1 MENLNLECL
10 MKKNSQFIR
19 IFYHFFD
26 KKLAP
31 LSPNAI
37 TGYLHLRRR
46 FNGINNGAIP
56 FSCRELAE
64 CLGKSK
70 STAKNIFDELLDE
83 KLINI
88 AQDSDFNVKYKLA
101 RVWTIQ
107 NIKNRKPVQNTN
119 QSVQQSNQLSRK
131 HRQHGAKYGR

>member
-1 MENLNLECL
+1 

-88 AQDSDFNVKYKLA
+88 AQDSDFNVKYKVA

-107 NIKNRKPVQNTN
+107 NLKNRKPVQYTN
-119 QSVQQSNQLSRK
+119 QSVQQNNQVSPK
-131 HRQHGAKYGR
+131 HRKQGAKNE

>member
-1 MENLNLECL
+1 MKK
-10 MKKNSQFIR
+10 KKNSQFIQ
-19 IFYHFFD
+19 IFYKFFD

-70 STAKNIFDELLDE
+70 STAKNIFDELLD
-83 KLINI
+83 KGLINI
-88 AQDSDFNVKYKLA
+88 AQDSDFNVKYKVA

-107 NIKNRKPVQNTN
+107 NIKNIKPVQNTN
-119 QSVQQSNQLSRK
+119 QSEQQNNQVSPK
-131 HRQHGAKYGR
+131 HRKQGAKNG

>member
-1 MENLNLECL
+1 
-10 MKKNSQFIR
+10 MKKNSQFIQ
-19 IFYHFFD
+19 IYYKFFD
-26 KKLAP
+26 KKLSH

-64 CLGKSK
+64 CLGKIK

-83 KLINI
+83 GLINI
-88 AQDSDFNVKYKLA
+88 AQDSDFNVKYKVA

-107 NIKNRKPVQNTN
+107 NLKNRKPVQYTN
-119 QSVQQSNQLSRK
+119 QSVQQNNQVSPK
-131 HRQHGAKYGR
+131 HRKHGAKNE